1 MNVQTKEKILENIA
15 ATEAAML
22 HYDEKTSEII
32 STDID
37 ETLEEIT
44 RERDNILSEIHGL
57 REELERIA
65 SEECSPEESGYIARL
80 LKNEHVPL
88 GLSAELKEIR
98 KAVVKLRSVFLS
110 AQEKDKQAAK
120 RVDARVQELRAELE
134 DLNDDK
140 RRLDFYNKQQS
151 GGRKGGSFDSTL

>member
-1 MNVQTKEKILENIA
+1 MNVQTKEKILANIS

-22 HYDEKTSEII
+22 RYDEKTSEIL

-37 ETLEEIT
+37 ETLEEIMT
-44 RERDNILSEIHGL
+44 ARDDILLEIHAL
-57 REELERIA
+57 RTELNKTA
-65 SEECSPEESGYIARL
+65 AEECSPEEAGYIARL

-98 KAVVKLRSVFLS
+98 KAIVKLRSVFLG
-110 AQEKDKQAAK
+110 AQEKDAQAAK
-120 RVDARVQELRAELE
+120 RVDARVQELRAQLE